1 MFGRVGEPNE
11 LNPAI
16 LYLAASS
23 WTTGQDLLVDGGV
36 SSWKHKGN
44 W

>member
-11 LNPAI
+11 LKPAI
-16 LYLAASS
+16 LYLVASS
-23 WTTGQDLLVDGGV
+23 WMTGQDLLVDGSV
-36 SSWKHKGN
+36 SYWKHGGN